1 MRTFSIIA
9 IFITG
14 LLSTGIYAQ
23 ELYGEAVY
31 QSKTKVDMSFL
42 DNNRDITPE
51 RRKMIE
57 KNMKNFTEKT
67 YVLKFTRNEA
77 EYSEEKQL
85 STPGGQGGGWGNFMG
100 SAMGGTKYKNIEKNL
115 QVEQRDMFGKLFL
128 IKDSLPALDW
138 KVSGES
144 KKIGEYMV
152 IKATAYKP
160 VGEMDWGNWRKR
172 EQSKEQDSIAMA
184 EGDME
189 KLYEKP
195 DSVLVTAWFTPQLP
209 VQHGPDEYTG
219 LPGLIM
225 EVNEGRTTLLLTEL
239 RLNPENR
246 EELEPDTKGEE
257 VTMAEYQKIFADK
270 MQEMRKRFRGRRS
283 RERR

>member
-1 MRTFSIIA
+1 MKIISYISFA
-9 IFITG
+9 ILVLFQSS
-14 LLSTGIYAQ
+14 LHAQ

-31 QSKTKVDMSFL
+31 QSKTKVDMSWM

-67 YVLKFTRNEA
+67 YVLKFNRNEA
-77 EYSEEKQL
+77 EYSEEKEL
-85 STPGGQGGGWGNFMG
+85 STPGQGGPNWGSFMG
-100 SAMGGTKYKNIEKNL
+100 TAMGGTKYKNIEQNL

-144 KKIGEYMV
+144 KQIGDYMV

-172 EQSKEQDSIAMA
+172 EQSKEKDSIAMA

-209 VQHGPDEYTG
+209 VQHGPDQYSG

-225 EVNEGRTTLLLTEL
+225 EVNEGRTTLLLSEL
-239 RLNPENR
+239 RLNPKDR
-246 EELEPDTKGEE
+246 EELAPDSKGEE
-257 VTMAEYQKIFADK
+257 VTMAEYEKIFAEK
-270 MQEMRKRFRGRRS
+270 MQEMRERFRGRRS
-283 RERR
+283 RDRR